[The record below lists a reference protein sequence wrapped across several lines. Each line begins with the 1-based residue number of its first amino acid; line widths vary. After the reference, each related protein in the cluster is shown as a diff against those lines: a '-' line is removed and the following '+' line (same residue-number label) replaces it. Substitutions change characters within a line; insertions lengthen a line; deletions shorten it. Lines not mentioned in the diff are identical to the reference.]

1 MSNENSTYKVKS
13 TGNTFRITP
22 PEAAAINLHIKLLQD
37 EGHEVTSCKE
47 MVLALY
53 KDSQAYYATDF
64 QTENKKLKAKIQELD
79 LKLVERM
86 DSTENSEAKTAQQ
99 AQRIQELE
107 NQVEELSE
115 NLENQSEI
123 NLNPQ
128 AEAALNDYFNAYFK
142 LDPEADESTAVIDL
156 INTVKT
162 IQKDLQGFGMAIS
175 VKKKLLKF

>member
-22 PEAAAINLHIKLLQD
+22 TEAAAINLHIKLLQD

-64 QTENKKLKAKIQELD
+64 QTENKQLKSKIQELD

-86 DSTENSEAKTAQQ
+86 DSSENTEAKTAQQ
-99 AQRIQELE
+99 AARIQELE
-107 NQVEELSE
+107 NQVEELTE

-156 INTVKT
+156 VKT
-162 IQKDLQGFGMAIS
+162 IKNVNKDLSGYGIRIG
-175 VKKKLLKF
+175 VKGKELKF